1 MSDPSLQLH
10 RFLLRVLPEPLHA
23 EHGREMEETFRSM
36 LRDARASGRIEV
48 LRLWVRELRH
58 LLAVASAARLRRD
71 AWRAPSPSLPHTS
84 SRAELMND
92 LRQDLRFAFRVLIKE
107 RTAAA
112 SIVLILAL
120 GIGANTAVFAVVDA
134 ALLRPLPYPE
144 ADRLVLVWAQ
154 RAASDDPTTTVS
166 PAAFLEWRERARSFT
181 DLAAQNLMFPVIQT
195 GDGSE
200 RVLAGIV
207 TPSYFGLMGVTPA
220 LGRDFRPEDAQAGV
234 GDVVVLGHGLW
245 VRSFA
250 GDPGVLG
257 REIRI
262 DGRARTI
269 VGVMPAGYRHPDPHR
284 PLDEAQ
290 LWLPVAFDRANAGTG
305 GFLRVFGRLRPG
317 VTVDAAEREMRDIAR
332 SLRGADPVT
341 HWSDGAMVVPLRD
354 WFFTSVRPALIVV
367 MAAAALVLLIV
378 CANIANLVMVRGQR
392 RRREFAV
399 RTALGANRGRLA
411 RLLLVESLL
420 LTSLGALVGLGV
432 LAITRGG
439 LEAVAGSAVS
449 NLAVIRVDA
458 RVLLFMALLT
468 AATAASFGLLP
479 LRDVARW
486 DVRAVLAEE
495 GGRGSGGGAAQRL
508 RSTLV
513 VAEVALAVVLV
524 VAAGLL
530 ARSVAMLGAV
540 PPGFEAREGVM
551 IDLVLPQAG
560 YSAPGSVVAFVRRVE
575 AELEALP
582 GIEAVGTV
590 DDPPI
595 VGGDHSRSFDLP
607 ARPFPET
614 DLPSVDYRQVTPG
627 YFDALG
633 IVAVRGRLLTDADA
647 RGVTLV
653 SETAA
658 SRFWNDREVV
668 GQTVVVG
675 GDTLA
680 VVGVTADIPDDGY
693 RRPPDPEVTLPFAP
707 RPSRALT
714 LIVRAGLEAEAAA
727 AAAAARS
734 TVSRLDPNVAVGTV
748 RTLADVISA
757 PMRTERTA
765 ARLAGLFSALATLLA
780 GMGVYGVLA
789 YAVSARTREIGIRT
803 AMGARTGD
811 VVGLVLGDSLR
822 LGVAGVA
829 LGALLALPATRVLGS
844 LLFGVGSADPVS
856 FLGAGVTM
864 LMVSLV
870 ATWLP
875 ARRAARVSPV
885 DALRRD

>member
-1 MSDPSLQLH
+1 
-10 RFLLRVLPEPLHA
+10 
-23 EHGREMEETFRSM
+23 
-36 LRDARASGRIEV
+36 
-48 LRLWVRELRH
+48 
-58 LLAVASAARLRRD
+58 
-71 AWRAPSPSLPHTS
+71 
-84 SRAELMND
+84 
-92 LRQDLRFAFRVLIKE
+92 
-107 RTAAA
+107 
-112 SIVLILAL
+112 
-120 GIGANTAVFAVVDA
+120 
-134 ALLRPLPYPE
+134 
-144 ADRLVLVWAQ
+144 
-154 RAASDDPTTTVS
+154 
-166 PAAFLEWRERARSFT
+166 
-181 DLAAQNLMFPVIQT
+181 
-195 GDGSE
+195 
-200 RVLAGIV
+200 
-207 TPSYFGLMGVTPA
+207 
-220 LGRDFRPEDAQAGV
+220 
-234 GDVVVLGHGLW
+234 
-245 VRSFA
+245 
-250 GDPGVLG
+250 
-257 REIRI
+257 
-262 DGRARTI
+262 
-269 VGVMPAGYRHPDPHR
+269 
-284 PLDEAQ
+284 
-290 LWLPVAFDRANAGTG
+290 
-305 GFLRVFGRLRPG
+305 
-317 VTVDAAEREMRDIAR
+317 
-332 SLRGADPVT
+332 
-341 HWSDGAMVVPLRD
+341 
-354 WFFTSVRPALIVV
+354 
-367 MAAAALVLLIV
+367 
-378 CANIANLVMVRGQR
+378 
-392 RRREFAV
+392 
-399 RTALGANRGRLA
+399 
-411 RLLLVESLL
+411 
-420 LTSLGALVGLGV
+420 
-432 LAITRGG
+432 
-439 LEAVAGSAVS
+439 
-449 NLAVIRVDA
+449 
-458 RVLLFMALLT
+458 
-468 AATAASFGLLP
+468 
-479 LRDVARW
+479 
-486 DVRAVLAEE
+486 
-495 GGRGSGGGAAQRL
+495 
-508 RSTLV
+508 
-513 VAEVALAVVLV
+513 
-524 VAAGLL
+524 
-530 ARSVAMLGAV
+530 
-540 PPGFEAREGVM
+540 
-551 IDLVLPQAG
+551 
-560 YSAPGSVVAFVRRVE
+560 VVAFVRRVE

-614 DLPSVDYRQVTPG
+614 DLPSVDYRQVTAG
-627 YFDALG
+627 YFEALG

-647 RGVTLV
+647 RGVALV

-714 LIVRAGLEAEAAA
+714 LIVRAGLEAG

-765 ARLAGLFSALATLLA
+765 ARLAGLFSAVATLLA
-780 GMGVYGVLA
+780 GMGIYGVLA

-856 FLGAGVTM
+856 FLGAGVMM